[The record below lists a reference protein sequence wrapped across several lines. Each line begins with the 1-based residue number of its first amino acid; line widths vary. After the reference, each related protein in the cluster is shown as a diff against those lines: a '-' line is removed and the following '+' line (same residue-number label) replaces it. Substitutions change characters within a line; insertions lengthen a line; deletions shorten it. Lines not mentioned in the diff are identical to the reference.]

1 MEKTKLIIAIF
12 NPDGEAGLLAGL
24 NKEKVGITLS
34 SGSGGFL
41 NKKKAIAYIGV
52 AEKNVDRVLQ
62 VIKRGCK
69 SRTEYAPQAP
79 TLADPGELVVSGPI
93 KITIG
98 GAVIFVIDA
107 DMMRF

>member
-12 NPDGEAGLLAGL
+12 NPDDEAGLLAGL
-24 NKEKVGITLS
+24 NKEKIGATLS
-34 SGSGGFL
+34 SGRGGFL
-41 NKKKAIAYIGV
+41 NKKAAIAYIGV
-52 AEKNVDRVLQ
+52 AEKNIDQALQ
-62 VIKRGCK
+62 VIKKACK

-79 TLADPGELVVSGPI
+79 TLADPGELVVSEPV

-98 GAVIFVIDA
+98 GAVVFVIDA